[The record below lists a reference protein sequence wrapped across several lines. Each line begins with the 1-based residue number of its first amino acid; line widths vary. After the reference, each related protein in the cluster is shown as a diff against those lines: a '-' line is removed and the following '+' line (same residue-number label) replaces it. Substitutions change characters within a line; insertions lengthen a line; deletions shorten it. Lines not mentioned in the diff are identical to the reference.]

1 MRKDPI
7 FKFLGLYL
15 QNPKVKKWVL
25 CQPEQQIQPL
35 FGDIVIKQM

>member
-15 QNPKVKKWVL
+15 QNPKVKKWGL
-25 CQPEQQIQPL
+25 CLPEQQMQPL
-35 FGDIVIKQM
+35 FGDMAIKQM